1 MSTSQRGVHT
11 GPERAGTGSLTDDGL
26 DSQTGATSQTR
37 LRKDRTERKSNTLS
51 VVMLV
56 IVLCYFLFPLYWLVV
71 ASTKSNADLFSSF
84 GLWFADFS
92 LIDNLRQVFTAD
104 NGVFGSWLFNS
115 LYYSVVSAVGGALLA
130 TAAGYAFAKYEFP
143 GGKAMFSIIL
153 GAIMVPTTAL
163 AIPTYLLFARAE
175 LTDTAWAIILPSL
188 VSPFG
193 VYLMRVYAAD
203 AVDTSLIEAARVDG
217 VGEIRIFF
225 QVALR
230 LLVPGAVT
238 VLLFGLVSTWN
249 NYFLPLIMLNS
260 PEKFPLTVGLA
271 QWQSTASAGSGSQAM
286 FSTVITGSLV
296 SIIPLVI
303 AFLFLQRYWQSG
315 LSTGGVKA

>member
-1 MSTSQRGVHT
+1 
-11 GPERAGTGSLTDDGL
+11 
-26 DSQTGATSQTR
+26 
-37 LRKDRTERKSNTLS
+37 
-51 VVMLV
+51 MLA
-56 IVLCYFLFPLYWLVV
+56 CAAYFLFPLYWLLV
-71 ASTKSNADLFSSF
+71 ASTKSNADLFSTF

-92 LIDNLRQVFTAD
+92 LMENLKTVFTFQD
-104 NGVFGSWLFNS
+104 GIFSQWMLNS
-115 LYYSVVSAVGGALLA
+115 LLYSVVSAVGASILA

-143 GGKAMFSIIL
+143 GGKALFSIIL
-153 GAIMVPTTAL
+153 GAIMIPTTAL

-175 LTDTAWAIILPSL
+175 LTDTYWAIILPSL

-203 AVDTSLIEAARVDG
+203 AVDYSLIEAARCDG

-225 QVALR
+225 TVALR

-238 VLLFGLVSTWN
+238 VLLFTLVATWN

-260 PEKFPLTVGLA
+260 PEKFPLPVGLA
-271 QWQSTASAGSGSQAM
+271 QWQSTAAGGSGSQAL

-303 AFLFLQRYWQSG
+303 AFLFLQRFWQSG